1 MWTLT
6 DIFFP
11 PRCALCDG
19 LLKPSEQG
27 VCKACM
33 PDLIRIRPPYCMKCG
48 KELSNES
55 ETFCADCKV
64 HTHVFESGRALFLY
78 NDAMKKSIYR
88 FKYDNRK
95 EYAAFYGRALA
106 GELGDWIRSLSPACI
121 IPVPLHEKRLKKR
134 GYNQAELIGATLSGL
149 VSVPLRNDLLVR
161 CTDTKKQKELNV
173 SGREKNLKKAFKTTQ
188 NNVKLDTVLL
198 IDDIY
203 TTGATMDAAAACL
216 RAAGVGQVYSLSLSI
231 GRNT

>member
-6 DIFFP
+6 DFFFP

-33 PDLIRIRPPYCMKCG
+33 PDLKRIGQPYCMKCG
-48 KELSNES
+48 KGLTKES
-55 ETFCADCKV
+55 ETLCADCKM

-95 EYAAFYGRALA
+95 EYAAFYGRAISD
-106 GELGDWIRSLSPACI
+106 GLGDWIRSLSPDCI
-121 IPVPLHEKRLKKR
+121 IPIPLHEKRLKKR
-134 GYNQAELIGATLSGL
+134 GYNQAELIGASLSTL
-149 VSVPLRNDLLVR
+149 VHVPLRNDLLIR
-161 CTDTKKQKELNV
+161 CADTKKQKELNV
-173 SGREKNLKKAFKTTQ
+173 SEREKNLKKAFKTTQ

-198 IDDIY
+198 VDDIY

-216 RAAGVGQVYSLSLSI
+216 RAAGAGHVHSLALSI